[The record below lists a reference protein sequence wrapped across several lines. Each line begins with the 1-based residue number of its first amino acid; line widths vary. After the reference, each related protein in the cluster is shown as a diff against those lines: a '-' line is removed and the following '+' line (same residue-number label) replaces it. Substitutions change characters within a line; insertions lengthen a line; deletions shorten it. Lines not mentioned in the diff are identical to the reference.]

1 MMGKM
6 MGSVVELFGRAAAEL
21 SRGVIVIGLS
31 LKAQVE
37 MTEVLITVL
46 ADDGAVGIG
55 AMTRAGEIVSGLSKA
70 CVDMY
75 SDEKE
80 N

>member
-1 MMGKM
+1 MMGKAL
-6 MGSVVELFGRAAAEL
+6 GSVVELFGRAATEL
-21 SRGVIVIGLS
+21 TRGVIVIGLS

-37 MTEVLITVL
+37 MMEVLVGVL
-46 ADDGAVGIG
+46 EKTDEAAFFEQ
-55 AMTRAGEIVSGLSKA
+55 RAQEIVSGLSEA

-75 SDEKE
+75 SDKKE